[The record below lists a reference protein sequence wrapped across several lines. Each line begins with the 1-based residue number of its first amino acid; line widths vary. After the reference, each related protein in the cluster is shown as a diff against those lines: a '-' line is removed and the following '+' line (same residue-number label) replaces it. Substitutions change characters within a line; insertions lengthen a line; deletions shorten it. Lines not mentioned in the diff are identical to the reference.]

1 MFPLC
6 SFSFFFSAVP
16 SLGRVLTGA
25 HYITANYVCMPR
37 LKGCL
42 PVYHCVHSSA
52 TTLPPSILPRP
63 PPVSALSGSGCL
75 HQTQVRRKLS
85 CLACNLVCSP
95 RHLTSLRCFSPPP
108 LLLSCFSHSLLQCT
122 SPFFPTPPRRALN
135 PGSHAG
141 SVKQAGLS
149 VIQSHTSGGCID
161 VGRGQGVINC

>member
-108 LLLSCFSHSLLQCT
+108 SSSPVSLIHSSSALPLSSPPLHVGRLTQAVTRALLSRQGSALYNHTLQAAVST
-122 SPFFPTPPRRALN
+122 LAEARAL
-135 PGSHAG
+135 
-141 SVKQAGLS
+141 
-149 VIQSHTSGGCID
+149 
-161 VGRGQGVINC
+161 